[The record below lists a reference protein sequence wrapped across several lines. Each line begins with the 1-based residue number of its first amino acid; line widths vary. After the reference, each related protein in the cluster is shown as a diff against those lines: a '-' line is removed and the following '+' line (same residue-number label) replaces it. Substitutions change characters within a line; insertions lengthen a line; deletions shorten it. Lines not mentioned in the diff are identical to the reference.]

1 MKKCIVTVC
10 NVHIYSCLCKQ
21 MYKSYVILCLEYYSV
36 FQTSNEFIE
45 KYNDALVKTKYN
57 ISTVYQLA
65 FDTIWTLA
73 KVLNY
78 TEEMRLQNDTSDSV
92 LEKCSHL
99 NMSGELVPLNNF
111 TYSNAF
117 MGCVMKENYH
127 KVNFTGVSVGSKCN
141 VSTTRP
147 LETESK
153 QKSNFGQST
162 HAL

>member
-1 MKKCIVTVC
+1 M
-10 NVHIYSCLCKQ
+10 
-21 MYKSYVILCLEYYSV
+21 

-57 ISTVYQLA
+57 ISTVYLLA

-99 NMSGELVPLNNF
+99 NMSGGLVPLNNF

-127 KVNFTGVSVGSKCN
+127 KVNFTGVSVGAY
-141 VSTTRP
+141 V
-147 LETESK
+147 
-153 QKSNFGQST
+153 
-162 HAL
+162 